1 MRNSLRALLC
11 CSTLC
16 AGLAATS
23 GSASESR
30 VTGFSIPCN
39 GQTQTITFNTTGL
52 GAASARFVQGT
63 EISIIRNPD
72 ALQFAI
78 LGANVGS
85 FPTLLTMGIGQ
96 RHAFHDYTG
105 FYSLPIVGGTMP
117 FILFGACSGGGTVDG
132 IAVIQF
138 FS

>member
-1 MRNSLRALLC
+1 MLNSLPTLLC

-16 AGLAATS
+16 AALAATS
-23 GSASESR
+23 ASASETR
-30 VTGFSIPCN
+30 ITGFSVPCT
-39 GQTQTITFNTTGL
+39 GTTQVINFNTTGL
-52 GAASARFVQGT
+52 GTASSRFVQGT
-63 EISIIRNPD
+63 EISITNNPD
-72 ALQFAI
+72 ALRFLF

-85 FPTLLTMGIGQ
+85 FSTLLTLGVAQ

-105 FYSLPIVGGTMP
+105 FYSLPNVQGVIP
-117 FILFGACSGGGTVDG
+117 FVLFGACSGGGTVDG

>member
-1 MRNSLRALLC
+1 MRNSLRTLLC

-23 GSASESR
+23 ASASESR
-30 VTGFSIPCN
+30 VTGFSIPCT
-39 GQTQTITFNTTGL
+39 GSTQVINFLTTGL
-52 GAASARFVQGT
+52 GTATSRFVQGT
-63 EISIIRNPD
+63 EISITNNPD
-72 ALQFAI
+72 ALRFI
-78 LGANVGS
+78 FLGANVGS
-85 FPTLLTMGIGQ
+85 FSTLLTLGVGQ

-105 FYSLPIVGGTMP
+105 FYSLPNVQGTIP
-117 FILFGACSGGGTVDG
+117 FVLFGACSGGGSVDG